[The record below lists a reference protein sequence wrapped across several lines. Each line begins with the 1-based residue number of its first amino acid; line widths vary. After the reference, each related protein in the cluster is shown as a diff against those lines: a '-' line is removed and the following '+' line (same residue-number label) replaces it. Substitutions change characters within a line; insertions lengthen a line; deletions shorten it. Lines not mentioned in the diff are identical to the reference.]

1 MVKSEEEDFIFWVEK
16 GPRVLGKGTVG
27 TDELLSYHEN
37 HLKKKLFDP
46 FSGRAIAT
54 VRFRGEKAKNL
65 SLPQN
70 NPFWKQCAQK
80 KEQAL
85 MLEFSQISLWGSGS
99 DCDLTIKS
107 EEHEVT
113 ISAVPDFS
121 LFSLQ
126 TELPEPLALAIHQEG
141 NVYFRLTRAQELV
154 GIGELN
160 PKELRLGA
168 VPIAVTFYKQK
179 QEVC

>member
-80 KEQAL
+80 RTQLWMKNIVT
-85 MLEFSQISLWGSGS
+85 SSL
-99 DCDLTIKS
+99 K
-107 EEHEVT
+107 
-113 ISAVPDFS
+113 
-121 LFSLQ
+121 
-126 TELPEPLALAIHQEG
+126 
-141 NVYFRLTRAQELV
+141 
-154 GIGELN
+154 
-160 PKELRLGA
+160 
-168 VPIAVTFYKQK
+168 
-179 QEVC
+179 